1 VNNFYAFPN
10 LQTTFKMDCGPSCL
24 KIVLTYYKINYS
36 IHQIREY
43 FDDLNKGTSLLQIS
57 SVAERLGF
65 KAQGLNLNIEAL
77 KKTKFPCIAFWNQ
90 KHFVVVYKFANGKV
104 HISDPASGLLISYTE
119 KEFISHWTGKDDL
132 TSPGYILTFEPT
144 EKSTH
149 LKKENR
155 KKYRQFIVD
164 NYLRPFRL
172 YFYLVALGM
181 TIGLLLSL
189 ITPFLTKAIVD
200 IGIKEKD
207 IPFINLILLAQL
219 ITAISTVTLNA
230 TRTWI
235 FLHMG
240 VRMNISVV
248 SRFLTQIMRL
258 PVSFFDANQTGD
270 VMQRINDHTTIKT
283 FISAATFNMLFS
295 FFNLV
300 IFGGILAYY
309 NLEIFVIFLFFSALY
324 TGWVLYFMKSRKVY
338 DYKLFEKNAQSQNS
352 LLQIIGG
359 IRDIKLN
366 NSEQK
371 KNDEWIDIQVES
383 FKINKLQMMTGQYQ
397 QVGSYA
403 IDLIKNILIS
413 YVTAKLVI
421 NGQMT
426 LGMMLSVQYIL
437 GQLNI
442 PITQFVTF
450 SNSLQDA
457 RTSVERISE
466 IYDRKREDE
475 SSDAVSDVQAGGDI
489 AFKDVVFYYSK
500 NDQSP
505 TLKNLNFTIPKGK
518 TTAII
523 GTSGSGKSTIIKL
536 LLKFHHPYSGSI
548 MTGNMPLSGI
558 ESSKWRSQCA
568 AVMQDG
574 FIFTESVA
582 KNISFGAE
590 VINKESIV
598 RVARLAN
605 LHDHIMTL
613 PEGYETMLGTE
624 VNNFS
629 QGQRQRLLIAR
640 ALYKDSDFLF
650 LDEPTNALDIN
661 NEKLIMD
668 NIFNSCKG
676 KTIVVVAHR
685 LKTVQKADQI
695 LVMENGRIVEA
706 GDHSSLLLQKGLY
719 CELVN
724 NT

>member
-1 VNNFYAFPN
+1 MLFPTFK
-10 LQTTFKMDCGPSCL
+10 QQFKMDCGPSCL

-65 KAQGLNLNIEAL
+65 KAQGLHLSLEEL
-77 KKTKFPCIAFWNQ
+77 KKTKLPCIVFWNQ
-90 KHFVVVYKFANGKV
+90 KHFVVAYKFVKAKV

-119 KEFISHWTGKDDL
+119 KEFVGHWTGKDDL
-132 TSPGYILTFEPT
+132 KAPGYILTFEPT
-144 EKSTH
+144 EKSKH
-149 LKKENR
+149 LKKENS
-155 KKYRQFIVD
+155 KKYRQFITD

-172 YFYLVALGM
+172 YFYLVVLGM
-181 TIGLLLSL
+181 AIGLLLSV

-219 ITAISTVTLNA
+219 ITAVSTVTLNA

-240 VRMNISVV
+240 VRMNISIV
-248 SRFLTQIMRL
+248 SRFLNQIMRL

-295 FFNLV
+295 FFNLI

-309 NLEIFVIFLFFSALY
+309 NLKIFAAFLFFSALY
-324 TGWVLYFMKSRKVY
+324 TAWVLYFMKSRKVY

-371 KNDEWIDIQVES
+371 KNDEWINIQVES
-383 FKINKLQMMTGQYQ
+383 FKINKMQMMIGQYQ

-403 IDLIKNILIS
+403 IDLIKNIIIS
-413 YVTAKLVI
+413 YVTAKFVI

-457 RTSVERISE
+457 KTSVERISE
-466 IYDRKREDE
+466 IYDRKMEDE
-475 SSDAVSDVQAGGDI
+475 SSNATDSVQLAGDI

-536 LLKFHHPYSGSI
+536 LLKFHNPYSGSI
-548 MTGNMPLSGI
+548 MTSNMPLSDI
-558 ESSKWRSQCA
+558 ETGKWRSQCA

-574 FIFTESVA
+574 YIFTESVA
-582 KNISFGAE
+582 NNISFGAE
-590 VINKESIV
+590 VVDREVIV
-598 RVARLAN
+598 RAARLAN

-613 PEGYETMLGTE
+613 PEGYETTLGTE

-640 ALYKDSDFLF
+640 ALYKDTDFLF

-695 LVMENGRIVEA
+695 IVMENGRIVES
-706 GDHSSLLLQKGLY
+706 GDHNGLILQKGLY
-719 CELVN
+719 YELVN
-724 NT
+724 NS

>member
-1 VNNFYAFPN
+1 MLFPTFK
-10 LQTTFKMDCGPSCL
+10 QQFKMDCGPSCL
-24 KIVLTYYKINYS
+24 KIILTYYKINYS

-598 RVARLAN
+598 LVARLAN

>member
-1 VNNFYAFPN
+1 MLFPTFK
-10 LQTTFKMDCGPSCL
+10 QQFKMDCGPSCL
-24 KIVLTYYKINYS
+24 KIILTYYKINYS